1 MKSNKF
7 YLFATNIL
15 KLLCSNHGSL
25 LSQTVSEINGNDGQ
39 KTQSVSTPVYSTPPL
54 RGFALN
60 FFNAGWRIKTTMMSL
75 AEGLKRL
82 TMLAFAYAQ
91 YAVTPNFGPLH
102 CESQRRRLK

>member
-1 MKSNKF
+1 MTAKKNAKCF
-7 YLFATNIL
+7 YPCVFNAPAEGVRI
-15 KLLCSNHGSL
+15 
-25 LSQTVSEINGNDGQ
+25 E
-39 KTQSVSTPVYSTPPL
+39 
-54 RGFALN
+54 F

-91 YAVTPNFGPLH
+91 YAVTPNFGPLR